1 MWIWSAMQ
9 PNDDYLREPQRFR
22 SGELGRVADLP
33 IGVER
38 PHN

>member
-1 MWIWSAMQ
+1 MVI
-9 PNDDYLREPQRFR
+9 DYLREPQRFR

-38 PHN
+38 LHK